1 MTAVDKITDEWRM
14 PTKWQGEATIEVY
27 ITSGPIVNVGNVTG
41 SVLYGT
47 IWGHLDI
54 LCPVRVG
61 RNDMKKCIEATALP
75 FDVSYKEDSGS
86 LKRKN
91 SALGNH
97 LMYTDVVST
106 IDSLNQ
112 VVIKS
117 SKFED
122 TQTRN
127 LLIGAIAGAYQ
138 AMSENQRN
146 CYNAND
152 PATDYRYCNVAL
164 RVGAYTPGK

>member
-1 MTAVDKITDEWRM
+1 M
-14 PTKWQGEATIEVY
+14 
-27 ITSGPIVNVGNVTG
+27 
-41 SVLYGT
+41 
-47 IWGHLDI
+47 
-54 LCPVRVG
+54 
-61 RNDMKKCIEATALP
+61 
-75 FDVSYKEDSGS
+75 
-86 LKRKN
+86 
-91 SALGNH
+91 
-97 LMYTDVVST
+97 ST
-106 IDSLNQ
+106 LDSLNQ

-117 SKFED
+117 SKFKD